1 MRVMKGGG
9 VNPRNESAL
18 SWQGKMSRRMSD
30 TTRTPA
36 CSLPTSTTI
45 PPIASFC
52 STHSSVTISLGAVRV
67 YTSDRIPQT
76 FFVSMAISTYP
87 SMPHEAPHV
96 LRTCEEVVV
105 GTFVAMVSD
114 VSRALTC
121 VRRCELSLELTCCE
135 TSWLAS
141 CAEDR

>member
-1 MRVMKGGG
+1 
-9 VNPRNESAL
+9 
-18 SWQGKMSRRMSD
+18 MSRRMSD
-30 TTRTPA
+30 TTKTPA
-36 CSLPTSTTI
+36 YSLPTSTTI

-52 STHSSVTISLGAVRV
+52 SLHSSVTFSLGAVRV

-87 SMPHEAPHV
+87 PMPHEAPHV

-114 VSRALTC
+114 VSRDLLLALTC
-121 VRRCELSLELTCCE
+121 VRHCDLSLELTCCE

-141 CAEDR
+141 CAQDR